1 MSKAPLA
8 GEQTGANPTDRGKKG
23 TKRHV
28 LTKAHGLPIELTVT
42 GANVHD
48 KTQVEAVLETMPLL
62 PPFLKSFVDTLLNN
76 TDLQLVSKLRKDARL
91 KYLYQGSKSKKP
103 GRPKSYDGDVNLEQ
117 LDEKY
122 FSSCY
127 QDEEVCIHQ
136 AVVWSLSLNKRSNLP
151 M

>member
-62 PPFLKSFVDTLLNN
+62 PPFPEVFCRYATEQYRLAIGQQTKKGCTSE
-76 TDLQLVSKLRKDARL
+76 VSL
-91 KYLYQGSKSKKP
+91 P
-103 GRPKSYDGDVNLEQ
+103 GEQ
-117 LDEKY
+117 
-122 FSSCY
+122 
-127 QDEEVCIHQ
+127 I
-136 AVVWSLSLNKRSNLP
+136 
-151 M
+151 